1 MWASAVIQLLIAIF
15 KAFPSI
21 ESIVKTAFE
30 AAEKAKRAE
39 ALNRKEAKDKLV
51 DDAIDKREGMKNEIL
66 NS

>member
-1 MWASAVIQLLIAIF
+1 MWVSAIISLLIAIF

-39 ALNRKEAKDKLV
+39 ALKRKEAKDKLV
-51 DDAIDKREGMKNEIL
+51 DEAIDGIEHVENALKID
-66 NS
+66 

>member
-15 KAFPSI
+15 KAFPSF

-30 AAEKAKRAE
+30 VAEKAKRAE

-51 DDAIDKREGMKNEIL
+51 DEAIDKGEGMVNEE
-66 NS
+66 

>member
-21 ESIVKTAFE
+21 ESIIKTAIE

-51 DDAIDKREGMKNEIL
+51 DEAIDKGEGMVNEE
-66 NS
+66 

>member
-1 MWASAVIQLLIAIF
+1 MWVSAIISLLIAIF

-21 ESIVKTAFE
+21 EGIIKTAIE

-51 DDAIDKREGMKNEIL
+51 DDAIDKGEGMVNEE
-66 NS
+66 

>member
-1 MWASAVIQLLIAIF
+1 MVSAVIQLLIAIF

-21 ESIVKTAFE
+21 EGIVKTAFE

-51 DDAIDKREGMKNEIL
+51 DDAIDKGEGMVNEE
-66 NS
+66 